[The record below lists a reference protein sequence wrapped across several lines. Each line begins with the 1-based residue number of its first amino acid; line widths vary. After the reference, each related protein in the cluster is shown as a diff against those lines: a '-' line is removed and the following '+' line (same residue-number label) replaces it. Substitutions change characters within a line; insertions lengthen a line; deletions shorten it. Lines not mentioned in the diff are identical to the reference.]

1 MMYKGEK
8 SEPGCFVRIHK
19 NAFSVLFSGTLPT
32 SPILTIYKLEK
43 LHIEITT
50 EILNYSPQC
59 LIGTWLSYEVYSSVT
74 ECP

>member
-1 MMYKGEK
+1 MMYKREK
-8 SEPGCFVRIHK
+8 SEPGCFVRIQK

-32 SPILTIYKLEK
+32 RKK
-43 LHIEITT
+43 LHIEITA
-50 EILNYSPQC
+50 EILNHSPQC